1 MGRKRNWSGWQG
13 RENDMEWNLRLAV
26 GVGRVVQTDTTGNA
40 GVAGVHTSIKYN
52 LMLKGL
58 LMCYGSDP

>member
-1 MGRKRNWSGWQG
+1 MLGKGKRHGVEFEVGGGR
-13 RENDMEWNLRLAV
+13 
-26 GVGRVVQTDTTGNA
+26 VGRVVQADTTGNA
-40 GVAGVHTSIKYN
+40 GVAGVHTSIKYS

>member
-1 MGRKRNWSGWQG
+1 MLGKGKRHGVEFEVGGGR
-13 RENDMEWNLRLAV
+13 
-26 GVGRVVQTDTTGNA
+26 VGRVVQADTTGN
-40 GVAGVHTSIKYN
+40 AGVHTSIKYS

>member
-1 MGRKRNWSGWQG
+1 MAGKGKRHGVEFEVGW
-13 RENDMEWNLRLAV
+13 